1 MCWVMPPASPAATSV
16 SRIASSSE
24 VLPWSTWPMIVTT
37 GGRSSRLSSESSN
50 SGASGS
56 SSAAVTISILRS
68 YSSAIAF
75 TESSVRVWVRVAISP
90 IIISFL
96 ITSALPRPSSSATS
110 RTVAPGLD
118 LGRLRLDRL
127 LGFGRRLL
135 EQRPA
140 AAPSAAAR
148 RALRRRAAHLV
159 AARGLRVDH
168 DAAFFRRRPASGF
181 RFRRWLCGRVSSRAA
196 GFASARLAFGAA
208 LAAAFGRG
216 FLGRRRRR
224 RRPWRRRSP
233 SARRPPRRSRRRLS
247 PRPRRLSAP
256 RAALCCSAL
265 GLGDLVNALLCH

>member
-37 GGRSSRLSSESSN
+37 GGRSTRLSSASSN

-75 TESSVRVWVRVAISP
+75 TESSVRVCVSVAISP

-110 RTVAPGLD
+110 RTVAPDWTLVASGS
-118 LGRLRLDRL
+118 GRLD
-127 LGFGRRLL
+127 FGRRLL
-135 EQRPA
+135 EQRA
-140 AAPSAAAR
+140 AAAATAAPR

-168 DAAFFRRRPASGF
+168 DAAFFGDAAAGGGGFRGRFGRFFRGRLSAPRRRLSARGF
-181 RFRRWLCGRVSSRAA
+181 RLRLWRL
-196 GFASARLAFGAA
+196 SARRF
-208 LAAAFGRG
+208 RSPW
-216 FLGRRRRR
+216 RR
-224 RRPWRRRSP
+224 RRPWR
-233 SARRPPRRSRRRLS
+233 
-247 PRPRRLSAP
+247 PRRLQRVGLLDA
-256 RAALCCSAL
+256 RGRGFRLDAGGFQRREQLFAAQPL
-265 GLGDLVNALLCH
+265 GFGDLVNALLCH